1 MKIGAFPAEASFLPA
16 LASLWL
22 AQGGDSSDGV
32 LLLPSRRSAQALAGA
47 FLAQNN
53 GKALLLPR
61 IIALGAIDEA
71 GLSLAGTL
79 ELPPAI
85 LPMQRQAILAKLI
98 LRLNGENGAPRKP
111 HAAWALAAD
120 LATLLDEA
128 NYAEV
133 DLGETLPGVVAA
145 ELASHWQTTL
155 EFLKIITVHWPHIL
169 AAMGRTNAA
178 TRQVAL
184 IDAQNEAWQ
193 HNPPAHRVWMV
204 APEGNPAVSRMA
216 RTVAGLAQGFLL
228 LPGYDAALSDAA
240 WETLDDSHAQ
250 SGIARLLNAIG
261 ARREEVMPLPAPAT
275 PVPEGRSFLL
285 SRALLPAASL
295 GDWQQ
300 PVALETAGLHKLE
313 AEDEAQNATAIA
325 MILRETLEIPGRT
338 AALITP
344 DRGLATRVAAALK
357 RFGISA
363 DDSAG
368 EPLEQTAP
376 AVLLR
381 LLARAAVTDY
391 APLPLLALLK
401 HPLTAAGLPP
411 DRCREH
417 ARRLETNALRGPRP
431 VTRFFGDQ
439 IPAGG
444 QSGRAGAE
452 MEFLDR
458 FELLLRPL
466 NLPLSINPAMALRAL
481 LEAAEHIAATHEQTG
496 AARLWSGDAGLTL
509 SELLLGALTALEDLP
524 DMSPHDLADL
534 LDELL
539 SGAVLRRPRTK
550 DGHPRIA
557 IWGVQEAALQSVDVA
572 VLGGLVEGVWP
583 APAEPGPWLSRPMR
597 KAAGLPPGEQDIGKM
612 AHDFFSLASS
622 CTTRHPGGPGP
633 ARARPGGARALADK
647 AGGDAGGRQRRHLPR
662 HDAASWA
669 AQLDTPATRI
679 GRPKPQPRPPEA
691 VRPKTLSISD
701 IATLMADPYAIY
713 ARKILNIYELDAL
726 DEESDPQFF
735 GDIVH
740 AGLAEFFA
748 VPENFNRPDAAQRL
762 NLALQKAMRDKR
774 PRAALENW
782 WSARLERIAA
792 WIAETEQARRAER
805 GTPAAIA
812 LERSA
817 SMMIAGGF
825 ELKGRADRIERAR
838 DGGIT
843 LVDYKTGSPPSAK
856 DVESGTA
863 PQLALEGVM
872 AEAGAFGED
881 YTGPVAELAYLK
893 LSGRHAAGEEKTL
906 FAKKPDQLRAVI
918 DTAAAALP
926 ELFEKFSR
934 AETPY
939 LAAPH
944 PQRAT
949 YADTY
954 AGISRRAEWAGEADD
969 AGGTE

>member
-98 LRLNGENGAPRKP
+98 LGLNGENGAPRKP

-184 IDAQNEAWQ
+184 IDAQNQAWQ
-193 HNPPAHRVWMV
+193 LNPPAHRVWMV

-216 RTVAGLAQGFLL
+216 HTVASLPQGFLL
-228 LPGYDAALSDAA
+228 LPGYDPALPDAA
-240 WETLDDSHAQ
+240 WEALDDSHAQ
-250 SGIARLLNAIG
+250 SGISRLLNAIG
-261 ARREEVMPLPAPAT
+261 ARRDEVLLLPAPAT

-295 GDWQQ
+295 GDWQL
-300 PVALETAGLHKLE
+300 PVTLETAGLHKLE

-357 RFGISA
+357 RFGITA

-431 VTRFFGDQ
+431 SPGFSGLRFRL
-439 IPAGG
+439 AENE
-444 QSGRAGAE
+444 RAGAE
-452 MEFLDR
+452 LEFLDR

-466 NLPLSINPAMALRAL
+466 NLPLAINPAMALRAL

-622 CTTRHPGGPGP
+622 CTHVILAAP
-633 ARARPGGARALADK
+633 ARRERAPAVPARWLTRLEAML
-647 AGGDAGGRQRRHLPR
+647 AGGNTALPR

-740 AGLAEFFA
+740 AGLCGIFRRAGQFQPPGRRTA
-748 VPENFNRPDAAQRL
+748 PE
-762 NLALQKAMRDKR
+762 
-774 PRAALENW
+774 PRAAKSN
-782 WSARLERIAA
+782 ARQTPPRRLGELVVGPAGAHRRLDCRDRTGPPRRTRHPRRHRVGALR
-792 WIAETEQARRAER
+792 QHDDLGRVRAER
-805 GTPAAIA
+805 PCGSHRACARWRHHAGRLQNRLPA
-812 LERSA
+812 L
-817 SMMIAGGF
+817 GQ
-825 ELKGRADRIERAR
+825 GR
-838 DGGIT
+838 
-843 LVDYKTGSPPSAK
+843 
-856 DVESGTA
+856 
-863 PQLALEGVM
+863 
-872 AEAGAFGED
+872 
-881 YTGPVAELAYLK
+881 
-893 LSGRHAAGEEKTL
+893 
-906 FAKKPDQLRAVI
+906 
-918 DTAAAALP
+918 
-926 ELFEKFSR
+926 
-934 AETPY
+934 
-939 LAAPH
+939 
-944 PQRAT
+944 
-949 YADTY
+949 
-954 AGISRRAEWAGEADD
+954 
-969 AGGTE
+969 

>member
-1 MKIGAFPAEASFLPA
+1 MKLGAFPAEASFLPA

-22 AQGGDSSDGV
+22 AEGGDSSDGI
-32 LLLPSRRSAQALAGA
+32 LILPSRRAAQALAGA

-79 ELPPAI
+79 DLPPAI
-85 LPMQRQAILAKLI
+85 APMQRQAILAKLI
-98 LRLNGENGAPRKP
+98 LGLNGADGAPKKL

-120 LATLLDEA
+120 LATLMDEA
-128 NYAEV
+128 DYAEI
-133 DLGETLPGVVAA
+133 DLAETLPGVVAA

-155 EFLKIITVHWPHIL
+155 DFLKIITIHWPHIL
-169 AAMGRTNAA
+169 AHMGRTNAA
-178 TRQVAL
+178 SRQVAL
-184 IDAQNEAWQ
+184 IDAQNIAWQ
-193 HNPPAHRVWMV
+193 NTPPAQRVWMV
-204 APEGNPAVSRMA
+204 APEGNPAVCRLA
-216 RTVAGLAQGFLL
+216 RTVASLDQGFLL
-228 LPGYDAALSDAA
+228 LPGYDAALSDEA

-250 SGIARLLNAIG
+250 GGIARLLGAIG
-261 ARREEVMPLPAPAT
+261 ARRDEILRLPAPVT
-275 PVPEGRSFLL
+275 RVPEGRSFLL

-300 PVALETAGLHKLE
+300 PVVLETAGLTKLE
-313 AEDEAQNATAIA
+313 AQDEAHNAAAIA
-325 MILRETLEIPGRT
+325 MILRDALEVPGRT

-357 RFGISA
+357 RFGITA

-381 LLARAAVTDY
+381 LLARAAITDY
-391 APLPLLALLK
+391 APLPFLALLK

-411 DRCREH
+411 ERCREH

-431 VTRFFGDQ
+431 APGFSGIKFRLE
-439 IPAGG
+439 
-444 QSGRAGAE
+444 QSGRGGAE
-452 MEFLDR
+452 MDFLDR

-466 NLPLSINPAMALRAL
+466 NLPLAVNPALALRAL
-481 LEAAEHIAATHEQTG
+481 LQAAEQIAATTEQTG
-496 AARLWSGDAGLTL
+496 AAKLWSGEAGIAL
-509 SELLLGALTALEDLP
+509 SELLLEALAALEDLP
-524 DMSPHDLADL
+524 DISPLDLADL

-539 SGAVLRRPRTK
+539 SGAVVRKPRTK

-597 KAAGLPPGEQDIGKM
+597 KAAGLPAGEQKIGQA

-622 CTTRHPGGPGP
+622 CTAVILAAP
-633 ARARPGGARALADK
+633 ARRDRAPAVPARWLTRLEAMLA
-647 AGGDAGGRQRRHLPR
+647 GSNLVLPR

-669 AQLDTPATRI
+669 AQLDIPISRI
-679 GRPKPQPRPPEA
+679 GRPKPQPRPPEET
-691 VRPKTLSISD
+691 RPRTLSISD
-701 IATLMADPYAIY
+701 FATLMADPYAIY
-713 ARKILNIYELDAL
+713 ARKILNIRELDGL
-726 DEESDPQFF
+726 DKESDPQFF
-735 GDIVH
+735 GEIVH

-748 VPENFNRPDAAQRL
+748 DPGNFDRPDAAQRL
-762 NLALQKAMRDKR
+762 NVALQTAMRKAR
-774 PRAALENW
+774 PRAALEHW
-782 WSARLERIAA
+782 WAARLERIAG
-792 WIAETEQARRAER
+792 WIFETEQARRAER
-805 GTPAAIA
+805 GAPAAVA

-817 SMMIAGGF
+817 SLMITGGF
-825 ELKGRADRIERAR
+825 ELKGRADRIERALN
-838 DGGIT
+838 GGIT

-856 DVESGTA
+856 DVEAGTA
-863 PQLALEGVM
+863 PQLALEAVM
-872 AEAGAFGED
+872 AEAGAFGEEFIG
-881 YTGPVAELAYLK
+881 TVMELAYLK
-893 LSGRHAAGEEKTL
+893 LSGRHSAGEEKTL
-906 FAKKPDQLRAVI
+906 FGKKPETLRAVI
-918 DTAAAALP
+918 DTAAGALP
-926 ELFEKFSR
+926 EIFEKFAR

-949 YADTY
+949 YADVY
-954 AGISRRAEWAGEADD
+954 AGISRRAEWAGEAEGQTNDGD
-969 AGGTE
+969 

>member
-1 MKIGAFPAEASFLPA
+1 M
-16 LASLWL
+16 
-22 AQGGDSSDGV
+22 
-32 LLLPSRRSAQALAGA
+32 RR
-47 FLAQNN
+47 
-53 GKALLLPR
+53 
-61 IIALGAIDEA
+61 
-71 GLSLAGTL
+71 T
-79 ELPPAI
+79 
-85 LPMQRQAILAKLI
+85 
-98 LRLNGENGAPRKP
+98 
-111 HAAWALAAD
+111 
-120 LATLLDEA
+120 
-128 NYAEV
+128 
-133 DLGETLPGVVAA
+133 
-145 ELASHWQTTL
+145 
-155 EFLKIITVHWPHIL
+155 
-169 AAMGRTNAA
+169 
-178 TRQVAL
+178 
-184 IDAQNEAWQ
+184 EAWQ
-193 HNPPAHRVWMV
+193 LNPPAHRVWMV

-216 RTVAGLAQGFLL
+216 HTVASLPQGFLL
-228 LPGYDAALSDAA
+228 LPGYDAALPDAA
-240 WETLDDSHAQ
+240 WEALDDSHAQ

-261 ARREEVMPLPAPAT
+261 ARRDEVLLLPAPAT

-295 GDWQQ
+295 GDWQL
-300 PVALETAGLHKLE
+300 PVTLETAGLRKLE

-357 RFGISA
+357 RFGITA

-431 VTRFFGDQ
+431 SPGF
-439 IPAGG
+439 
-444 QSGRAGAE
+444 SGLKFRLAENERAGAE
-452 MEFLDR
+452 LEFLDR

-622 CTTRHPGGPGP
+622 CTHVILAAP
-633 ARARPGGARALADK
+633 ARRERAPAVPARWLTRLEAML
-647 AGGDAGGRQRRHLPR
+647 AGGNTALPR

-748 VPENFNRPDAAQRL
+748 VPDNFNRPDAARRL

-817 SMMIAGGF
+817 SMMISGGF

-906 FAKKPDQLRAVI
+906 FAKKPEQLRAVI

>member
-1 MKIGAFPAEASFLPA
+1 MGAFPAEASFLPA

-22 AQGGDSSDGV
+22 AEGGDSSDGV
-32 LLLPSRRSAQALAGA
+32 LILPSRRSAQALAGA
-47 FLAQNN
+47 FLAQND

-61 IIALGAIDEA
+61 IIAFGAIDEA

-85 LPMQRQAILAKLI
+85 APMQRQAILAKLI
-98 LRLNGENGAPRKP
+98 LGLNGADGAPRKP

-128 NYAEV
+128 DYAEV
-133 DLGETLPGVVAA
+133 NLGETLPGVVAA

-155 EFLKIITVHWPHIL
+155 DFLKIITVHWPHIL
-169 AAMGRTNAA
+169 AAMGRMNAA
-178 TRQVAL
+178 ARQVAL

-193 HNPPAHRVWMV
+193 RTPPTQRVWMV
-204 APEGNPAVSRMA
+204 APEGNPAVSRLA
-216 RTVAGLAQGFLL
+216 RTVAGLSQGFLL

-240 WETLDDSHAQ
+240 WEALDDSHAQ
-250 SGIARLLNAIG
+250 SGIARLLGAIG
-261 ARREEVMPLPAPAT
+261 ARRDEVLPLPAPAT
-275 PVPEGRSFLL
+275 RVPEGRSFLL

-300 PVALETAGLHKLE
+300 PVTLETARLHKLE
-313 AEDEAQNATAIA
+313 AQDEAQNATAIA
-325 MILRETLEIPGRT
+325 MILREALEVPGRT

-357 RFGISA
+357 RFGITA

-401 HPLTAAGLPP
+401 HPLTASGLTPE
-411 DRCREH
+411 RCREH
-417 ARRLETNALRGPRP
+417 ARKLETNALRGPRP
-431 VTRFFGDQ
+431 SPGF
-439 IPAGG
+439 AGIKFRLE
-444 QSGRAGAE
+444 QSGRGGAE
-452 MEFLDR
+452 MDFLDR
-458 FELLLRPL
+458 FELLLRPM
-466 NLPLSINPAMALRAL
+466 NLPLSVNPALALRAL
-481 LEAAEHIAATHEQTG
+481 LEAAEQIAATTEQTG
-496 AARLWSGDAGLTL
+496 AARLWSGEAGLAL

-539 SGAVLRRPRTK
+539 SGAVVRRPRTK

-622 CTTRHPGGPGP
+622 CTSVILAAP
-633 ARARPGGARALADK
+633 ARRERAPAVPARWLTRLEAMLA
-647 AGGDAGGRQRRHLPR
+647 GSGVTLRR

-669 AQLDTPATRI
+669 AQLDTPVSRI

-691 VRPKTLSISD
+691 SRPRSLSISD
-701 IATLMADPYAIY
+701 FATLMADPYAIY
-713 ARKILNIYELDAL
+713 ARKILKIRELDGL
-726 DEESDPQFF
+726 DEESDPQIF
-735 GDIVH
+735 GEIVH

-748 VPENFNRPDAAQRL
+748 VPENFDRPDAAERL
-762 NLALQKAMRDKR
+762 SVALQAAMREKR

-782 WSARLERIAA
+782 WAARLERIAT
-792 WIAETEQARRAER
+792 WIAETEQAHRAER
-805 GTPAAIA
+805 GPPASIA

-825 ELKGRADRIERAR
+825 ELKGRADRIERAQ

-856 DVESGTA
+856 DVETGTA

-872 AEAGAFGED
+872 AEAGAFGAE
-881 YTGPVAELAYLK
+881 YTGPVVELAYLK

-906 FAKKPDQLRAVI
+906 FGKKPDQLRAVI

-926 ELFEKFSR
+926 EIFEKFSR
-934 AETPY
+934 ADTPY

-944 PQRAT
+944 PQRTT
-949 YADTY
+949 YADVY
-954 AGISRRAEWAGEADD
+954 GGISRRAEWAGEAEDQTSD
-969 AGGTE
+969 GD